1 MIFFTRLFIFLIA
14 CIFGLLGVGLMA
26 VFMPYLT
33 ETLGMREEVAAVSMI
48 VVFLIAVIFIVIV
61 MDRD

>member
-1 MIFFTRLFIFLIA
+1 MIFFTRLFKFLIA
-14 CIFGLLGVGLMA
+14 CIFGFLGVGLMA

-33 ETLGMREEVAAVSMI
+33 ETLGMSVEVAAVSMT
-48 VVFLIAVIFIVIV
+48 VAFVIAVIFIVIM